1 MSCLSFSA
9 HKSRAQ
15 TGTWEQEIYLAVI
28 LRKQGEGTGEREDN
42 QVHVDEWVP
51 AVGAVPLG
59 SL

>member
-9 HKSRAQ
+9 HKSRAE

-28 LRKQGEGTGEREDN
+28 LRKQGEGTEEREDN